1 MNQLLQ
7 FAILGLGIGAVY
19 ALLGNG
25 LVLIYRGSGILNF
38 AQGAYAMVGA
48 YLFYELHDLHRQAF
62 APSFA
67 IAVIT
72 VGLVGAL
79 THLLVMRPLRRASP
93 LARLIATLGILAVLQ
108 GAATIRYGAN
118 LIEVPSSLPQGV
130 IHWGSIAFSAD
141 RLYLLGIAAALTGF
155 LWAVTRFTTL
165 GLVPSAVA
173 ENQRAAAALGWS
185 PDLVATATW
194 TLGAVLAAVAGIL
207 VVPLSGLAVSNLTLV
222 VVGAMAAALVGG
234 FSSFPVTLAAGVVIG
249 IVQSEMARYVH
260 QPGVSDAF
268 PFLAIMAVL
277 IVRGK
282 TLPVRSHMLERLPGL
297 GTGIVKARVVVPLS
311 LLLGAAMLTVLPQN
325 LTIAINVQ
333 LTVAV
338 ILLSVVVVTG
348 YTGQLSLA
356 QFTLAGIG
364 AYVAGRLV
372 ASLGWPLEAALPA
385 GVLGAAAVGVLFGI
399 PALRTRGVNLAVV
412 TLGLALTVQVV
423 LFDNSNYTGGTAG
436 TTVGPAKFFG
446 ISLDPILYPGRY
458 AVFCLAWFVLAAVAV
473 ANVRR
478 GRVGRRLV
486 SVRANERAAASLG
499 ISVTAAK
506 LYAFGLA
513 AAVAGLGGVLLGF
526 QNYAIV
532 YTNFDALSSVNLV
545 GEATIGGIGHVPG
558 SLVGSGFAAGG
569 VGSYVLNRFASLNE
583 WLGLIGGVAVLLTLL
598 MNPEGVAGAA
608 AKLPGRRLIQG
619 LLRRRRGPGAAVPG
633 DAGPEGAASPP
644 SVSLPGGAVGDGDAP
659 GPFGIK
665 KSVSLDV
672 EDVTVSFGGVRALD
686 GVTLA
691 VHPGEVVG
699 LIGPNGA
706 GKTTLIDAITGY
718 VRPQR
723 GRVALGGADLSAAP
737 AARRAHA
744 GVTRSFQSLELFED
758 MTVRE
763 NLQAASDPR
772 DLAAYLSNLV
782 RREKRDLPEG
792 AVTAVREFGLEAD
805 LGARPPELPY
815 GRRRLVAIARAVATD
830 PAILLLDEPAAG
842 LDDAETAELSTLI
855 RQLADARGIG
865 VLLVEHDM
873 NLVMGV
879 CDRIVVLNFGTV
891 LGTGTPAEIRA
902 HPEVIAAYLG
912 VTPPAPGA
920 AGGEEPADAPMD
932 RV

>member
-1 MNQLLQ
+1 MSQVLQ

-48 YLFYELHDLHRQAF
+48 YLFYELHDVHRQAF

-67 IAVIT
+67 TAAVA

-79 THLLVMRPLRRASP
+79 THLLVMRPLRQASP

-130 IHWGSIAFSAD
+130 IHWGSIAFSED
-141 RLYLLGIAAALTGF
+141 RLYLLGIAAALTLA
-155 LWAVTRFTTL
+155 LWAATRFTTL

-207 VVPLSGLAVSNLTLV
+207 VVPLSGLAVSSLTLV
-222 VVGAMAAALVGG
+222 VVAAMAAALVSG

-249 IVQSEMARYVH
+249 IVQSEMARYVQ
-260 QPGVSDAF
+260 QPGWADAF

-297 GTGIVKARVVVPLS
+297 GTGVVRARVIVPLS
-311 LLLGAAMLTVLPQN
+311 LALGAAMLTFLPQD

-338 ILLSVVVVTG
+338 ILLSVIVVTG

-364 AYVAGRLV
+364 AYVAGLV

-412 TLGLALTVQVV
+412 TLGLALTVQEV

-446 ISLDPILYPGRY
+446 LNLDPILYPGRY
-458 AVFCLAWFVLAAVAV
+458 AVFCLVWFVLAAVAV

-486 SVRANERAAASLG
+486 SVRANERAAASVG

-506 LYAFGLA
+506 LYAFGLGA
-513 AAVAGLGGVLLGF
+513 AIAGLGGVLLGF

-545 GEATIGGIGHVPG
+545 SEATIGGIGHVPG
-558 SLVGSGFAAGG
+558 SLVGSGFATGG
-569 VGSYVLNRFASLNE
+569 VGSYILNRFASLDE

-608 AKLPGRRLIQG
+608 ARFPGRKLVEGR
-619 LLRRRRGPGAAVPG
+619 LRRRPREPATAGGPGR
-633 DAGPEGAASPP
+633 GAAPP
-644 SVSLPGGAVGDGDAP
+644 GRPSRDTAAP
-659 GPFGIK
+659 GRSAGQR
-665 KSVSLDV
+665 SASLEV
-672 EDVTVSFGGVRALD
+672 QGVTVNFGGVQALKD
-686 GVTLA
+686 VALA

-718 VRPQR
+718 IRPQR
-723 GRVALGGADLSAAP
+723 GRVALGGADLTAEP
-737 AARRAHA
+737 AARRARA

-782 RREKRDLPEG
+782 RREKRDLPES

-805 LGARPPELPY
+805 LDAKPQELPY

-842 LDDAETAELSTLI
+842 LDDAETAELATLI
-855 RQLADARGIG
+855 RQLADRRGIG

-879 CDRIVVLNFGTV
+879 CDRIVVLNFGAI
-891 LGTGTPAEIRA
+891 LGAGTPAEIRA

-912 VTPPAPGA
+912 VTRPGPQT

>member
-1 MNQLLQ
+1 MSQVLQ

-48 YLFYELHDLHRQAF
+48 YLFYELHNVHRQAF

-67 IAVIT
+67 TAAVA

-79 THLLVMRPLRRASP
+79 THLLVMRPLRQASP

-130 IHWGSIAFSAD
+130 IRWSSIAFSED
-141 RLYLLGIAAALTGF
+141 RLYLLGIATALTVA

-207 VVPLSGLAVSNLTLV
+207 VVPLSGLAVSSLTLV
-222 VVGAMAAALVGG
+222 VVAAMAAALVSG

-249 IVQSEMARYVH
+249 IVQSEMARYVQ
-260 QPGVSDAF
+260 QPGWADAF

-297 GTGIVKARVVVPLS
+297 GTGVVKARVIVPLS
-311 LLLGAAMLTVLPQN
+311 LALGVAMLTILPQN

-338 ILLSVVVVTG
+338 ILLSVIVVTG

-364 AYVAGRLV
+364 AYLAGRLV

-412 TLGLALTVQVV
+412 TLGLALTVQEV

-446 ISLDPILYPGRY
+446 LNLDPILYPGRY
-458 AVFCLAWFVLAAVAV
+458 AVFCLVWFVLAAVAV

-506 LYAFGLA
+506 LYAFGLGA
-513 AAVAGLGGVLLGF
+513 AIAGLGGVLLGF

-545 GEATIGGIGHVPG
+545 SEATIGGIGHVPG
-558 SLVGSGFAAGG
+558 SLVGSGFATGG
-569 VGSYVLNRFASLNE
+569 VGSYILDHFASLDE
-583 WLGLIGGVAVLLTLL
+583 WLELIGGVDVLLTLL

-608 AKLPGRRLIQG
+608 AKLPGRRLIEG
-619 LLRRRRGPGAAVPG
+619 LLRRRPREPVTPGVPTVASAS
-633 DAGPEGAASPP
+633 DAAGPAATASTPATRP
-644 SVSLPGGAVGDGDAP
+644 EPAVAP
-659 GPFGIK
+659 GPA
-665 KSVSLDV
+665 VARRLASLEV
-672 EDVTVSFGGVRALD
+672 EGVTVSFGGVRALD
-686 GVTLA
+686 DVTLA
-691 VHPGEVVG
+691 VHPGEIVG

-723 GRVALGGADLSAAP
+723 GRVALGGADLSAEP
-737 AARRAHA
+737 AARRARA

-782 RREKRDLPEG
+782 RPEKADMPES

-805 LGARPPELPY
+805 LDARPPELPY

-842 LDDAETAELSTLI
+842 LDDAETAELATLI
-855 RQLADARGIG
+855 RQLADRRGIG

-879 CDRIVVLNFGTV
+879 CDRIVVLNFGAV
-891 LGTGTPAEIRA
+891 LGAGTPAEIRA

-912 VTPPAPGA
+912 QGVTRPGP
-920 AGGEEPADAPMD
+920 G
-932 RV
+932 